1 MASIF
6 VRAFIPEDVVLIN
19 KWRNDPEIQHYTVGI
34 ARKVS
39 LEMEKEWLHQKM
51 MNNVY
56 EIYWAICANDESQK
70 MIGYASFNNINY
82 VNRVI
87 DGGGIVIGDKEYR
100 DGICMIEAML
110 IKLEYAFGTLNMNR
124 YCAAALNSHKISNPL
139 MESLLFKREGVL
151 RQHVYK
157 HGEYHDINRYAL
169 LKSEYDE
176 YIKSGEYTVS
186 KIIKRFVSKSRHSVE
201 PLI

>member
-1 MASIF
+1 MANIF

-19 KWRNDPEIQHYTVGI
+19 KWRNDPKIQYYTVGI
-34 ARKVS
+34 SRKVS

-51 MNNVY
+51 MNNIY
-56 EIYWAICANDESQK
+56 DIYWAICANDESQK
-70 MIGYASFNNINY
+70 MIGYASFININY
-82 VNRVI
+82 VNRVV
-87 DGGGIVIGDKEYR
+87 DGGGIVIGDKKYR
-100 DGICMIEAML
+100 DGICIIEAML
-110 IKLEYAFGTLNMNR
+110 IKLDFAFNTLNMNR

-157 HGEYHDINRYAL
+157 HGEYHDVISYAL

-176 YIKSGEYTVS
+176 YVQSGEYSVP
-186 KIIKRFVSKSRHSVE
+186 KIIKRFVSKSRNSVE